1 MIRLLKHRKKRLIDN
16 KSFENEN
23 KLNEHIDLI
32 AKEDLI
38 TNDNSRTLELKNW
51 LDYIKKY

>member
-16 KSFENEN
+16 KSFNNESELN
-23 KLNEHIDLI
+23 KHINLI
-32 AKEDLI
+32 TREDQK

-51 LDYIKKY
+51 LDYIKKS

>member
-16 KSFENEN
+16 KNFNNESELN
-23 KLNEHIDLI
+23 KHINLI
-32 AKEDLI
+32 TREDQK

-51 LDYIKKY
+51 LDYIKKS